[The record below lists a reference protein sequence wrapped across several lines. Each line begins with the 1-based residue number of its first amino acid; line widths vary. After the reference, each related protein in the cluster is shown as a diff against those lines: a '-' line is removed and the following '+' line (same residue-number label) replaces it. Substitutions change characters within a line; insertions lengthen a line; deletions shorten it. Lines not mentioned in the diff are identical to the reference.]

1 MIEASGNNGEK
12 SMNVLLVGNNP
23 TEISGLYSS
32 LKSFENPRF
41 NTDTAFHFNN
51 IFRRIIKFRPAS
63 ILIDDRFNRT
73 KLNRLIKRIH
83 RNPRTRDI
91 PVTLLKSN
99 NEDLGLTA
107 DIDNYVLKEN
117 LSAENLYFTI
127 LNSRRLRRTSIYL
140 YKSYKKS
147 RGLLQKIWL
156 DLRRMYWWIEQI

>member
-1 MIEASGNNGEK
+1 MIETSDNNEEK

-23 TEISGLYSS
+23 TEIGVLYAS

-99 NEDLGLTA
+99 NRDLGLTA

-117 LSAENLYFTI
+117 LSAENLYNTI
-127 LNSRRLRRTSIYL
+127 LNSRQLRRTSIYL

-147 RGLLQKIWL
+147 RGFLQKIWL